1 MIQPNLASSAT
12 AGSKTTMTTTTTT
25 TENPTALTTTPP
37 SLPDA
42 GLRSLLD
49 ADRLFVDFF
58 NAFLALPTFATPLR
72 WNGAAG
78 ALEVVDGARGLI
90 SQQIRQLLLDEREP
104 TELSKA
110 VREHSLR

>member
-12 AGSKTTMTTTTTT
+12 AGSKTTTTTTTS
-25 TENPTALTTTPP
+25 ENPTALTTTPP
-37 SLPDA
+37 SLPGA

-72 WNGAAG
+72 WNGATG
-78 ALEVVDGARGLI
+78 VLEVVDGARGLI